1 MAGDNNIYGY
11 NPSIPAAAIFIV
23 LFGASTGFHGYQL
36 IKARALYFI
45 PFLIGGVCMSY
56 SPLVLFRY

>member
-1 MAGDNNIYGY
+1 MASDNNIYGY
-11 NPSIPAAAIFIV
+11 NPSIPAAVIFIV

-45 PFLIGGVCMSY
+45 PFLIGGACMSA
-56 SPLVLFRY
+56 P